1 MKKIDNISMGH
12 HMELFKRLMIKE
24 SKIKDKK
31 KIILEV
37 VPVIAKRVFKK
48 IEAEVDLMM
57 LIEIIILHLINKN
70 FLKSTINKDK
80 KTIKE
85 IIIIIKKKIQII
97 DINLDQGI
105 ILILQI
111 KKINKQTNINNQI
124 ILKINNYSIKKA
136 DLVMLLVW
144 FLLL

>member
-1 MKKIDNISMGH
+1 MIMKKIDNKSMGH

-37 VPVIAKRVFKK
+37 VLIIAKRVFKK

-136 DLVMLLVW
+136 DLVMLLV
-144 FLLL
+144 

>member
-1 MKKIDNISMGH
+1 MKKIDNKSMGH

-37 VPVIAKRVFKK
+37 VLVIAKRVFKK

-80 KTIKE
+80 KLIKE
-85 IIIIIKKKIQII
+85 IIIIMKKKIQII

-136 DLVMLLVW
+136 DLVMLLV
-144 FLLL
+144 

>member
-1 MKKIDNISMGH
+1 MIMKKIDNISMGH

-136 DLVMLLVW
+136 DLVMLLV
-144 FLLL
+144 

>member
-1 MKKIDNISMGH
+1 MIMKKIDNKSMGH

-136 DLVMLLVW
+136 DLVMLLV
-144 FLLL
+144 

>member
-1 MKKIDNISMGH
+1 MIMKKIDNKSMGH

-37 VPVIAKRVFKK
+37 VLVIAKRVFKK

-80 KTIKE
+80 KLIKE
-85 IIIIIKKKIQII
+85 IIIIMKKKIQII

-136 DLVMLLVW
+136 DLVMLLV
-144 FLLL
+144 

>member
-1 MKKIDNISMGH
+1 
-12 HMELFKRLMIKE
+12 
-24 SKIKDKK
+24 
-31 KIILEV
+31 
-37 VPVIAKRVFKK
+37 VFKK

-136 DLVMLLVW
+136 DLVMLLV
-144 FLLL
+144 

>member
-1 MKKIDNISMGH
+1 
-12 HMELFKRLMIKE
+12 MIKE

-136 DLVMLLVW
+136 DLVMLLV
-144 FLLL
+144 